1 MGICLF
7 FWGAEARLVQTSA
20 LTDKLLKLEHHL
32 FIASATAA
40 AAENI
45 SLGSQKPCSS
55 RRYSSKLCHA
65 SV

>member
-7 FWGAEARLVQTSA
+7 FGGAEARLVQTSA

-32 FIASATAA
+32 FISSAT

-45 SLGSQKPCSS
+45 SLCSQKPCSS
-55 RRYSSKLCHA
+55 RRYSSKLCHT
-65 SV
+65 SVQ